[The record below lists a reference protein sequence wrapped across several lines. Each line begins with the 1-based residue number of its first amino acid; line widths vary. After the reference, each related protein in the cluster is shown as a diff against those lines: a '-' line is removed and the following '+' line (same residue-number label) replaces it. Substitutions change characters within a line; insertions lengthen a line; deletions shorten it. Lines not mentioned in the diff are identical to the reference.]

1 MNFSQFLRFKFSSNL
16 YLGIGILLLLA
27 TMPLPYG
34 YYTFLRIVTCGF
46 SALLSYRSFNSEGGD
61 KSFWSWLFLFVAIIF
76 NPIAS
81 ISMDKEVWIFI
92 DATLGILFLLISYK
106 IRILEKN

>member
-1 MNFSQFLRFKFSSNL
+1 MIFSQFLIFNFSSKL

-34 YYTFLRIVTCGF
+34 YYTFLKIITCGF

-61 KSFWSWLFLFVAIIF
+61 KSFWSWLFLLVAILF

-81 ISMDKEVWIFI
+81 IHMDKGVWIFI
-92 DATLGILFLLISYK
+92 DVVLGCVFCLISYK
-106 IRILEKN
+106 IRILEKK